1 VVVQGL
7 WLPPHL
13 AGAKSAPNTTDA
25 LEKHGFHGPNAA
37 AGLGWLKVAAHNKIY
52 ADRHSGRFQLYL
64 YSGPYA
70 SKACFDVS
78 RGRWLGANWCRVP
91 ALIDAMAR
99 FDARVYL
106 YLDMD
111 AFVNHFSLS
120 PSAFLETTYL
130 KMEYGCRASTARP
143 LDSGATVFPFKN
155 THWGCTAT
163 TGTMVMINCNTSRSL
178 LKKWWRGATRTGFGD
193 QADFVRGIG
202 KEAGIATLADD
213 SFPSGFH
220 RQVFA
225 LHHCGKCDFMPSLN
239 TLLTASRVVNNIN
252 NATLATAVA
261 SLWEAREVVAFKL

>member
-13 AGAKSAPNTTDA
+13 AGAKSAPNTTDT

-111 AFVNHFSLS
+111 AFVNNFSLS

-193 QADFVRGIG
+193 QADFVRDIG

-220 RQVFA
+220 RQLFA